1 MQHHL
6 LKSLHLKATLLA
18 IAVLFITFPSYSQ
31 RNLKVGEEIK
41 APSTDAWNFIKY
53 GEVGASLHTCIVNL
67 SIPVYTYQDNDF
79 SIPISLNYTSNGLV
93 AYMRAG
99 ILGPDWVLDA
109 GGRIS
114 VEINGMFDFESYN
127 TINANNYYQYH
138 QISNPPTEGNYWRYS
153 SFADANIELLL
164 PIVWEQYILKDIY
177 KLLLNI

>member
-1 MQHHL
+1 MQHTL
-6 LKSLHLKATLLA
+6 LKQFHFRATLLA
-18 IAVLFITFPSYSQ
+18 IAALFLAFPSYSQ

-53 GEVGASLHTCIVNL
+53 GEVGASLHTGTVNL

-79 SIPISLNYTSNGLV
+79 SIPISLNYSSNGLV
-93 AYMRAG
+93 ANMRAG

-127 TINANNYYQYH
+127 TINEKTTTSTTSFPILLQRATTGATPALQM
-138 QISNPPTEGNYWRYS
+138 PTLNLEP
-153 SFADANIELLL
+153 L
-164 PIVWEQYILKDIY
+164 PQR
-177 KLLLNI
+177 

>member
-6 LKSLHLKATLLA
+6 LKSLHLKATLLV
-18 IAVLFITFPSYSQ
+18 IAVLFLTFPSYSQ

-53 GEVGASLHTCIVNL
+53 GEVGASLHTGIVNL
-67 SIPVYTYQDNDF
+67 

-93 AYMRAG
+93 ANMRAG

-114 VEINGMFDFESYN
+114 VEINCMFDFESYN

-138 QISNPPTEGNYWRYS
+138 QLSNPPTEGNYWRYS